1 MKNVQVSFISYTINN
16 SWNDWDVDN
25 KSFKKKINLIFR
37 ISREDGRPF
46 SYCKN
51 DFSWHFLHNK
61 IKTAIIDQRI

>member
-1 MKNVQVSFISYTINN
+1 MKNVPVSFISYTINN

-46 SYCKN
+46 NYCKN
-51 DFSWHFLHNK
+51 DSFLGTFYI
-61 IKTAIIDQRI
+61 IKSRLQS